1 MKHIETIWTAC
12 CIGSDDHDY
21 SLNTDK
27 GEPLDQP
34 EFVGE
39 GISGA
44 DDAVEAAKDAHEF
57 TRQDIDVHADGKL
70 IGTWTSSGWRAV
82 VYHHIL
88 RRSVEVLDA
97 ASIENAKDAALEE
110 FFDNEGPDTVS
121 DLLTGEQAKAIL
133 RDARCEIRKTRFT
146 CGTGWTA
153 WILSMRAYRYNEF
166 GEIEDLGGEF
176 AEWKAY
182 EGED

>member
-21 SLNTDK
+21 SLNTPGK
-27 GEPLDQP
+27 PHALHGI
-34 EFVGE
+34 VG
-39 GISGA
+39 GPS
-44 DDAVEAAKDAHEF
+44 DAMEAAKDAHEF
-57 TRQDIDVHADGKL
+57 TRQDIDVRADGKL
-70 IGTWTSSGWRAV
+70 IGTWTSSGWSAV
-82 VYHHIL
+82 VHHNIL
-88 RRSVEVLDA
+88 RRSVEVLHA
-97 ASIENAKDAALEE
+97 ASTEEAKDSALKE

-121 DLLTGEQAKAIL
+121 DLLTEEQAKAIL

-153 WILSMRAYRYNEF
+153 WILSMRAYQYNEF

-176 AEWKAY
+176 AEWKAD
-182 EGED
+182 EGD